1 VVAHTRSRIP
11 AQVAE
16 EGYSAPSDVPLRPAA
31 ALRTR
36 RPVQSVTETSR
47 ARASLETHEINAE
60 IAGWLD
66 AVLETSS
73 EALLF
78 LTPGHCIEKASRA
91 AIVQMGRS
99 RAAILGTRLPA
110 FLPPDDA
117 KKITAWLSAATPAQD
132 FSAVVAGVPSRLILR
147 RRLVQGTLL
156 LALEPDQPPLADGV
170 RADLPLDA
178 AFGPGVLQPQTLQTE
193 KMAALGQLVSGIA
206 HELNNPLTA
215 IMGYAQLL
223 LGRGLRPVQHSEARK
238 IFREV
243 GRARRIVKNLLFFAR
258 EAKPERTQASLNEIV
273 ERTLALRSYELKVEN
288 IVVKRNL
295 DSHLPLTLADPY
307 QLQQVVLNL
316 LVNAEQAI
324 LSSRGHGCIWIR
336 TRRYPGHRI
345 RLEVSDNGPGVPSE
359 ISSRIF
365 DPFFTTKPPGV
376 GTGLGLSI
384 IYGIVREHE
393 GDVSWEN
400 RPRGGTRFIVDL
412 PVVEA
417 VLSGAGPKTSASIQP
432 SRAGSGRRILVVEDE
447 PIVAQLIA
455 DTLAEHTYTVDIVL
469 NGREGL
475 SRLAQR
481 PYDLVICDLRMP
493 GLDGPS
499 LFDSLVKAGSP
510 MKDRILFI
518 TGDTLARRSMDFL
531 EKHRLS
537 FLAKPFLVEELLLA
551 VSKGLAAAPAAAS
564 SDPAPA
570 RPAARHAT
578 RLSLSSHADPESD
591 AAPRF
596 ASGLP
601 AGAHFVPP
609 DGDPL

>member
-1 VVAHTRSRIP
+1 MVARSHPRIP
-11 AQVAE
+11 ADVAE
-16 EGYSAPSDVPLRPAA
+16 EGDSVAPSGPPRSAEVLRA
-31 ALRTR
+31 R
-36 RPVQSVTETSR
+36 RPVQSVTETSHGRTSSR
-47 ARASLETHEINAE
+47 ADEIPAE
-60 IAGWLD
+60 IAEGLD
-66 AVLETSS
+66 AVLDTTS

-78 LTPGHCIEKASRA
+78 LTPDHRIAKASRSAIIRIGRPTA
-91 AIVQMGRS
+91 AVLG
-99 RAAILGTRLPA
+99 AALLGFFSSEEARKLA
-110 FLPPDDA
+110 G
-117 KKITAWLSAATPAQD
+117 WLSAADPARD
-132 FSAVVAGVPSRLILR
+132 FSAMIFGIPSRLVLR
-147 RRLVQGTLL
+147 RRLPRGGLLLSLEPEKPQFVQGDSSL
-156 LALEPDQPPLADGV
+156 DG
-170 RADLPLDA
+170 
-178 AFGPGVLQPQTLQTE
+178 AFGQSPLQPQTLQTE

-223 LGRGLRPVQHSEARK
+223 LGRGLRPVQLAEARK

-258 EAKPERTQASLNEIV
+258 EAKPERSQASLNEIV

-288 IVVKRNL
+288 IVVKRAL
-295 DSHLPLTLADPY
+295 DPRLPLTLADPY

-336 TRRYPGHRI
+336 TRRRPGHRI
-345 RLEVSDNGPGVPSE
+345 RLEVADNGPGIPSE

-393 GDVSWEN
+393 GEVSWEN
-400 RPRGGTRFIVDL
+400 RARGGSRFIVEL
-412 PVVEA
+412 PVVEV
-417 VLSGAGPKTSASIQP
+417 VLPEAEPKSSASIQYLH
-432 SRAGSGRRILVVEDE
+432 AGSGRRILVVEDE

-455 DTLAEHTYTVDIVL
+455 DTLREQTYSVDIVL

-481 PYDLVICDLRMP
+481 SYDLVICDLRMP

-499 LFDSLVKAGSP
+499 LFESLVKTGSP

-518 TGDTLARRSMDFL
+518 TGDTLARRSTDFL
-531 EKHRLS
+531 EKHRLP

-551 VSKGLAAAPAAAS
+551 VSKGLDAAS
-564 SDPAPA
+564 SSPGPYPAPA
-570 RPAARHAT
+570 RPAARHDS
-578 RLSLSSHADPESD
+578 RLSPFNPAADPENDS
-591 AAPRF
+591 APHF
-596 ASGLP
+596 TSGLP
-601 AGAHFVPP
+601 LGPHFVPP